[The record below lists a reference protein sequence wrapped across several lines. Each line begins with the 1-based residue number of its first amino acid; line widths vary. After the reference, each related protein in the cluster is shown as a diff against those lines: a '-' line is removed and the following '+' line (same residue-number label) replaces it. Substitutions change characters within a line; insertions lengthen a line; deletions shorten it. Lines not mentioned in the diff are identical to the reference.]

1 MWLRHRLILCDS
13 VRNMATYT
21 ENPMGRALEA
31 CPLFSGMTGTEARQ
45 CLQCSGALEER
56 HGRGALVFAESDP
69 PTRLFVLLE
78 GAVSVGRES
87 AEGRRAVMARVEAPG
102 DLFGEVHVFLGRP
115 SYGCS
120 VLAETPVRV
129 LAIPGRFFYATCEKA
144 CSVHSRMIRN
154 MLGIFAHK
162 AFFLTRRISLLSSG
176 SLRRKL
182 AALLLEH
189 RRPDGSLSL
198 DMNREQ
204 MADFLGV
211 TRPSLS
217 RELAAMRRE
226 GLLVMGGR
234 SITVPDAPALGRLC
248 EYFPA

>member
-1 MWLRHRLILCDS
+1 
-13 VRNMATYT
+13 MATAI
-21 ENPMGRALEA
+21 ENGMEHARMERALEA
-31 CPLFSGMTGTEARQ
+31 SPLFSGMTGPEARL
-45 CLQCSGALEER
+45 CLQCSGAREEA
-56 HGRGALVFAESDP
+56 HGKGALVFTESDP
-69 PTRLFVLLE
+69 PNRLFVLLE
-78 GAVSVGRES
+78 GVVSVCRDS
-87 AEGRRAVMARVEAPG
+87 ADGKRAVMARVDAPG

-144 CSVHSRMIRN
+144 CTVHSRMIRN

-189 RRPDGSLSL
+189 RQADGSIALG
-198 DMNREQ
+198 MNREQ

-211 TRPSLS
+211 ARPSLS
-217 RELAAMRRE
+217 RELAAMREE
-226 GLLVMGGR
+226 GLLDMHGR
-234 SITVPDAPALGRLC
+234 EISAPDARALAYLCDYVPA
-248 EYFPA
+248 